1 MCYIYSRRSPTVN
14 RGYRYRSRKRTML
27 KKTIIKLQIALKQN
41 KHMLVLISL
50 WFALNYLVLLAMS
63 GDLAQAAKYLFYLED
78 LDTDYGHFYAK
89 YSEFVVFGLLIGLVT
104 VDAFR
109 NYDPSKTCEIL
120 ASKQKN
126 HTVVFGYDHL
136 GIRLHNY
143 LNEHKLPN
151 IVVSKQKGDL
161 TELYEDEDPAV
172 LYDTLDDEFP
182 KKVQLKR
189 AKYLFL
195 LEEDIVLNLRMV
207 TLARSLGSKAKI
219 AVRCFQDN
227 FAPVFEKYGATILSA
242 SSTSARSLFAEQL
255 SDPKIKE
262 IIIIGYSHFAERVSM
277 NASRRGIHNSIIAD
291 SDDLVKYYNKLDAN
305 ERQLV
310 KMFRGNPMD
319 YRILQEAGVFD
330 GESKAIILAIETD
343 EVIFLAKTLK
353 EKNPKAL
360 VIARIFSDEIEKV
373 LESFGVIPISTSMHA
388 LKSQIIPILEG
399 K

>member
-1 MCYIYSRRSPTVN
+1 
-14 RGYRYRSRKRTML
+14 ML
-27 KKTIIKLQIALKQN
+27 KKTIVKLQIALKQN
-41 KHMLVLISL
+41 KHMLVLILL
-50 WFALNYLVLLAMS
+50 WFALNFLIFIAMS
-63 GDLAQAAKYLFYLED
+63 GDVRQSAIYLFYLED

-109 NYDPSKTCEIL
+109 NYDPGKTCEIL
-120 ASKQKN
+120 ASKEKN
-126 HTVVFGYDHL
+126 HAVLVGYDHL
-136 GIRLHNY
+136 GIRLHEY
-143 LNEHKLPN
+143 LNAHHIPN
-151 IVVSKQKGDL
+151 IVVSRRKQDL

-182 KKVQLKR
+182 TKVQLKK

-195 LEEDIVLNLRMV
+195 LEDEIVFNLRMV
-207 TLARSLGSKAKI
+207 LLARSLGSKAKI

-242 SSTSARSLFAEQL
+242 SSTTAKSIFTEYL

-262 IIIIGYSHFAERVSM
+262 IIIIGYSHFAERVSI
-277 NASRRGIHNSIIAD
+277 NAIRRGIHNSIIAD
-291 SDDLVKYYNKLDAN
+291 SDELVKYHNKLDTT

-310 KMFRGNPMD
+310 KVFRGNPMD
-319 YRILQEAGVFD
+319 NNILQEAGVFD
-330 GESKAIILAIETD
+330 GEEKAIVIAIESD
-343 EVIFLAKTLK
+343 DVILLAKTLK

-360 VIARIFSDEIEKV
+360 VIARTFSEEIERV
-373 LESFGVIPISTSMHA
+373 LESMGVIPISTSKYA
-388 LKSQIIPILEG
+388 LRSQIVPMLEE